1 VSIKFVIRKNKV
13 DDIASELDTLV
24 ASERKEVLEYVADL
38 AKDLV
43 HVITGDTRDSIRV
56 NDAGEGVE
64 AEHGAIWEELGT
76 HDRAPHPFLT
86 PAFEQGTADLGDRV
100 GRRIEEAA
108 R

>member
-1 VSIKFVIRKNKV
+1 MTLKMVIRKNKL
-13 DDIASELDTLV
+13 DDLASELDTLV

-43 HVITGDTRDSIRV
+43 HVITGETRDSIRV
-56 NDAGEGVE
+56 NDAGDGVE
-64 AEHGAIWEELGT
+64 AGYGAMWEELGT
-76 HDRAPHPFLT
+76 RDRAPHPFLT
-86 PAFEQGTADLGDRV
+86 PAFEQGTADLGDRI